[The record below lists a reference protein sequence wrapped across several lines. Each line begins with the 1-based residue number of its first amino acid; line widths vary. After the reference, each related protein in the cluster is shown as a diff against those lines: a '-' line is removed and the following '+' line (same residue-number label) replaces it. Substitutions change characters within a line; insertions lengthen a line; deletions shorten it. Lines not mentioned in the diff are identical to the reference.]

1 MTPSIGPRPASPR
14 ISRTLWY
21 GILNSVVAGWVVAA
35 VVVMIAGRGIP
46 AAEWLTVHLMLLG
59 AASTAIIVW
68 SQHFADTLLRRGSR
82 GGRVA
87 LGIRLGVHT
96 AGAVIVVIGMIAALW
111 PLVVI
116 GAAAVISAAVAQA
129 VSLANQLST
138 ALPARFAGLV
148 RYYIVAALFLVV
160 GVAIGVIMANTDA
173 GGAARDRLYLAHIAF
188 NLTGWVGMTAVGTV
202 VLLWP
207 TVLHARILPT
217 ADAAA
222 RRALPTLAIAVMLI
236 GLACLTGIRIGVVIG
251 LALYVGGLA
260 LIAIEAV
267 RQARKSP
274 PQTYAG
280 WSMGAALAW
289 FFSSVLALAV
299 LVAIAPTWADASA
312 SLRALI
318 IPFVAGFVA
327 QLVAAA
333 LSYLLPV
340 VLGRGPVGTRRM
352 NNELDRL
359 GLFRVIVVNGG
370 LLLVLL
376 PVPAP
381 VLIALMIAVV
391 SAMFAVIPLA
401 ILAVIVARRTGQ
413 AAQATR
419 APDAQQTKP
428 DAQLA
433 SFSLHRLSGTM
444 TAALGTLVLVVAV
457 GVAAGQV
464 GIQPTPQPAAQT
476 SASSSSAQPTG
487 KTTTVT
493 MTMKNMRFSP
503 STVQVPAGNKLVIH
517 VTNADQEV
525 HDLTLAT
532 GVTSGRLSSGAS
544 ATVDVGVV
552 TADIDGWCSIVG
564 HRQMGMVMT
573 IEAVGASSM
582 SASGAHDHMNMG
594 KADVGSGQ
602 SAADDI
608 DLAKKAPKAFHARDA
623 AVQSASASTVHRLTL
638 TVRDTLTAVAP
649 GRHSPVEQTLW
660 TYNGTAPGPTLRGHV
675 GDTFE
680 ITLVNDAS
688 MGHSIDFHAGSL
700 APDRPMR
707 TIQPGHSLHYTF
719 TATRSGIWLYH
730 CSTMPMSAHIANGMF
745 GAVIIDPPGLAPVDR
760 EYLLVQSEYYLG
772 AQKGEVD
779 AAKVA
784 SQKPDLVVFNGYAN
798 QYRDRPLTATA
809 GQRVRV
815 WVLDAGPNLPSAF
828 HVVGAQ
834 FDTVFSEGDYLLK
847 DGGSTGTGGSQ
858 ALALQPA
865 QGGFVELTFP
875 EAGNYPFVTHVMSDA
890 ELGASGIFHVS
901 K

>member
-1 MTPSIGPRPASPR
+1 M
-14 ISRTLWY
+14 
-21 GILNSVVAGWVVAA
+21 V
-35 VVVMIAGRGIP
+35 
-46 AAEWLTVHLMLLG
+46 
-59 AASTAIIVW
+59 
-68 SQHFADTLLRRGSR
+68 
-82 GGRVA
+82 
-87 LGIRLGVHT
+87 
-96 AGAVIVVIGMIAALW
+96 AALW

-129 VSLANQLST
+129 IGLAGQLGS

-148 RYYIVAALFLVV
+148 RYYIVAAVFLVV

-173 GGAARDRLYLAHIAF
+173 GGGARDRLYFAHITF
-188 NLTGWVGMTAVGTV
+188 NIAGWVGLTVVGTV

-222 RRALPTLAIAVMLI
+222 RRALPMLAVAVMLV
-236 GLACLTGIRIGVVIG
+236 GVACLTGIRIGVAIG
-251 LALYVGGLA
+251 FALYLGGLA

-267 RQARKSP
+267 RQARRSP

-289 FFSSVLALAV
+289 FFCSVLALAV
-299 LVAIAPTWADASA
+299 LVAIAPTWADASTA
-312 SLRALI
+312 LRALVM
-318 IPFVAGFVA
+318 PFVTGFVA

-340 VLGRGPVGTRRM
+340 VLGRGPIGTRRM

-359 GLFRVIVVNGG
+359 GLFRVVIVNGG

-376 PVPAP
+376 PVPEP
-381 VLIALMIAVV
+381 VLITLTIAVA
-391 SAMFAVIPLA
+391 SALFAVIPLA
-401 ILAVIVARRTGQ
+401 ILAVIVARRTAAPMEVPPAKPAKEAKQVTDARQ
-413 AAQATR
+413 A
-419 APDAQQTKP
+419 P
-428 DAQLA
+428 L
-433 SFSLHRLSGTM
+433 SLHRVSGTV
-444 TAALGTLVLVVAV
+444 TAAIGTLVLVVAV

-464 GIQPTPQPAAQT
+464 GGQPTGQPAGPASVGAGARSPAST
-476 SASSSSAQPTG
+476 SNVQPTG

-503 STVQVPAGNKLVIH
+503 STVRVPAGNKLVIRL
-517 VTNADQEV
+517 TNADQDV

-532 GVTSGRLSSGAS
+532 GVTSGRLAGGAS

-564 HRQMGMVMT
+564 HRQLGMVMT
-573 IEAVGASSM
+573 IEAVGAA
-582 SASGAHDHMNMG
+582 SAPSSGAHDHMNPGQMNPGQTNTG
-594 KADVGSGQ
+594 KSDAGSGR
-602 SAADDI
+602 SAAADL
-608 DLAKKAPKAFHARDA
+608 DLAKKAPKAFRSREA
-623 AVQSASASTVHRLTL
+623 ALQPAPASTVHRLTL
-638 TVRDTLTAVAP
+638 TVRDTVTAVAP
-649 GRHSPVEQTLW
+649 GRQSPVEQTLW

-688 MGHSIDFHAGSL
+688 IGHSIDFHAGSL

-707 TIQPGHSLHYTF
+707 TIQPGQSLHYTF

-745 GAVIIDPPGLAPVDR
+745 GAVIIDPPGLAPVDS

-779 AAKVA
+779 VAKVA
-784 SQKPDLVVFNGYAN
+784 AQKPDLVVFNGYAN

-809 GQRVRV
+809 GQRVRI

-847 DGGSTGTGGSQ
+847 NGGSTGTGGSQ

-901 K
+901 N